1 MIKKDNKTNK
11 EKSNEEEKETPD
23 YVGHRQRL
31 KARYSADE
39 GRSMPD
45 YELLELLLTYAIPRR
60 DVKPLAKSLMRQYLN
75 LSNILATPIGEIMDF
90 PGVGSNAAVL
100 LSLVHAFA
108 KKITWENLENKD
120 APILTDRR
128 RIVEYCRSC
137 IGYAKEEQLLII
149 YLDIHGRYIKDNIEQ
164 VGTIDSVFLN
174 PRDIIG
180 KAINNKACGIILAHN
195 HPSGDCT
202 PSRSDIEL
210 TRELKTVL
218 KSVRIKLEDHIVIST
233 HGYYSMKEHFPFMHQ
248 A

>member
-11 EKSNEEEKETPD
+11 EKLNEEEKETPD

-60 DVKPLAKSLMRQYLN
+60 DVKPLAKSLMSQYLN

-100 LSLVHAFA
+100 LSLVHACA

-174 PRDIIG
+174 
-180 KAINNKACGIILAHN
+180 NKACGIILAHN